1 MSFDNEPLNKRELG
15 LTPSFLL
22 LGVSL
27 FFIIFGYTFL
37 NIKLEALLCITAVII
52 SFVAIYLGHTFN
64 AIIDEIVKKFAQ
76 ALPSLMIVMCVGG
89 IIGVWMSSGTIP
101 YLITI
106 GLQIINPQYIA
117 VIAFIVTSI
126 VATCTGTSWGSAGT
140 IGVALMG
147 VAHGLDANLAIV
159 AGAIVGGAYFGDKI
173 SPLSGSSNF
182 AAIVNNLDL
191 YVHIKHMCKTT
202 IPAYI
207 ISAIVYLV
215 VGMMSEDNGGSIE
228 SAMKTVDNINDL
240 YNTSW
245 ILALP
250 IFIVLGGALL
260 KKPVIP
266 VLLLATAISMV
277 ISFFTQGIGLI
288 DNLNIWVAG
297 FNVSIL
303 TDNPEAVPQT
313 IRTLL
318 ERGGLVSMMPLIL
331 VILCAFSFAGP
342 LSLTKALDVIINH
355 FTRIVKSTMGLIFST
370 VAASVALIAATG
382 NNNIACLLPSELFRK
397 AFESNGLHRKN
408 ISRTVEDAATVVEP
422 LIPWTAAGVFM
433 ASTLNVPT
441 LDYAFWAVQ
450 CYAGVII
457 ALFYGITGLCIA
469 KADEDDEHDDNDK
482 SISKDDEKSE
492 SQAIGSESNASSAN
506 AYQAKAESDTLKG
519 HNDGVAS
526 AKTTGLEVNTTLNSN
541 KASTMS

>member
-1 MSFDNEPLNKRELG
+1 MSIEKEPINKKELG
-15 LTPSFLL
+15 LLPSFLL

-64 AIIDEIVKKFAQ
+64 AIIDEIVNKFAQ

-191 YVHIKHMCKTT
+191 YVHIKHLCKTT
-202 IPAYI
+202 VPAYI
-207 ISAIVYLV
+207 ISALVYLF
-215 VGMMSEDNGGSIE
+215 VGMMSDDNGGSI
-228 SAMKTVDNINDL
+228 AAAQQTVDEINSL
-240 YNTSW
+240 YSTSW

-250 IFIVLGGALL
+250 IFIVLGGALM

-266 VLLLATAISMV
+266 VLLFATAISMV
-277 ISFFTQGIGLI
+277 ISYFTQGIGFI
-288 DNLNIWVAG
+288 DNLNIWVGG
-297 FNVSIL
+297 FNVGIL
-303 TDNPEAVPQT
+303 TDNPDSIPAT
-313 IRTLL
+313 IRSLL

-342 LSLTKALDVIINH
+342 LSLTQALDVIINF
-355 FTRIVKSTMGLIFST
+355 FTRIVKSTMGMIFST
-370 VAASVALIAATG
+370 VAACVALIAATG

-397 AFESNGLHRKN
+397 AFENNGLHRKN
-408 ISRTVEDAATVVEP
+408 ISRTVEDAATVIEP

-441 LDYAFWAVQ
+441 LEYAFWAVQ
-450 CYAGVII
+450 CYAGLII
-457 ALFYGITGLCIA
+457 ALFYGITGFCIA
-469 KADEDDEHDDNDK
+469 KVDEDEDQGNDTNK
-482 SISKDDEKSE
+482 ESSIETNHSSTNENVMMNQEFEGKDVLDSATSSK
-492 SQAIGSESNASSAN
+492 AN
-506 AYQAKAESDTLKG
+506 ETSDLSK
-519 HNDGVAS
+519 
-526 AKTTGLEVNTTLNSN
+526 N
-541 KASTMS
+541 KEIAL